1 MAMERI
7 YYFAESIIRLV
18 YVNLLAIVFSL
29 LGFIVVGF
37 FPAIVATF
45 YIIKKWL
52 TGFNDI
58 HITKHFWKIFKK
70 ELIRSNLLGW
80 LLTVIGVLLYINM
93 SIAEVIGHS
102 IVQYSYYPIVTVFSV
117 FICLCLF
124 VMPIYVYYRVSIFA
138 TIKNAC
144 ILLVVHPL
152 NTLFMLVATVLFVLF
167 IRIIP
172 GFFPVIGI
180 SGFAMIIMWFSLRTF
195 ARVDHMQK
203 GENKGVN

>member
-7 YYFAESIIRLV
+7 YYFADSIIRLV
-18 YVNLLAIVFSL
+18 YVNLLAILFSL
-29 LGFIVVGF
+29 LGLVVFGF

-45 YIIKKWL
+45 FIIKKWL
-52 TGFNDI
+52 TGFSDI

-80 LLTVIGVLLYINM
+80 LLTLIGLFLYINM

-102 IVQYSYYPIVTVFSV
+102 IVQYSYYPIVIVFSIL
-117 FICLCLF
+117 ICLCLF

-138 TIKNAC
+138 TIRNAFF
-144 ILLVVHPL
+144 LLFVHPL
-152 NTLFMLVATVLFVLF
+152 NTLFMLAATVLFFLF

-172 GFFPVIGI
+172 GFFPIIGI

-195 ARVDHMQK
+195 ERVDHMQK
-203 GENKGVN
+203 EENKVVN